1 MASSFTARPRS
12 WGLGGGLYQKYE
24 NRVYPNGRKSLILIF
39 DLVWS
44 KVVSVILK
52 RFPLFV
58 SGSAMGA
65 VIDYVVT
72 LTASDFLH
80 LQPAAALALA
90 MIISGSVVF
99 LFHVRVTF
107 KYSTEKLLY
116 RYILFMGWT
125 GLIFLLR
132 AVLLQVFLQLG
143 LRLAIALVIAIGLV
157 SIVNFAISSIVIF
170 AKTPS

>member
-1 MASSFTARPRS
+1 M
-12 WGLGGGLYQKYE
+12 
-24 NRVYPNGRKSLILIF
+24 
-39 DLVWS
+39 
-44 KVVSVILK
+44 ILK

-80 LQPAAALALA
+80 LQPAIALALA

-99 LFHVRVTF
+99 FFHVRVTF
-107 KYSTEKLLY
+107 KYSTEKFLR
-116 RYILFMGWT
+116 RYILFMSWT
-125 GLIFLLR
+125 CLIFLLR
-132 AVLLQVFLQLG
+132 ALLLQACLHLG

-157 SIVNFAISSIVIF
+157 SIVNFTISSVVIF

>member
-1 MASSFTARPRS
+1 M
-12 WGLGGGLYQKYE
+12 
-24 NRVYPNGRKSLILIF
+24 
-39 DLVWS
+39 
-44 KVVSVILK
+44 LK

-80 LQPAAALALA
+80 LQPAIALALA

-99 LFHVRVTF
+99 FFHVRVTF
-107 KYSTEKLLY
+107 KYSTEKFLR
-116 RYILFMGWT
+116 RYILFMSWT
-125 GLIFLLR
+125 CLIFLLR
-132 AVLLQVFLQLG
+132 ALLLQACLHLG

-157 SIVNFAISSIVIF
+157 SIVNFTISSVVIF